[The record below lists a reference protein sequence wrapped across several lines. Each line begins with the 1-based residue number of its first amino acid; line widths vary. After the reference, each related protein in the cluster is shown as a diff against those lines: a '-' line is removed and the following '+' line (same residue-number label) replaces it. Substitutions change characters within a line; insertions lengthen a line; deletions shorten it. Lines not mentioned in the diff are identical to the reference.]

1 MRPAIS
7 GRSGA
12 SSAKSCRTS
21 SDGTCSPTPTLD
33 VRSIT
38 GSILPTPCRTPRCP
52 PTRRSKASGE
62 RLRRSYR
69 LPAGPV
75 PRGRRLPARGR
86 DRSDEESPT
95 RALRLHTILPL
106 RGRAAPGQ
114 PLLPIFAIK
123 AAASTRD
130 AMRIPLRRPRRAPT
144 PALLWASLPRRES
157 QERGGEFGTARRGRS
172 EERTL
177 SCGGERIRALIEL
190 AGGGL

>member
-7 GRSGA
+7 GISGA
-12 SSAKSCRTS
+12 SSAMSCPTS
-21 SDGTCSPTPTLD
+21 SDGTCSPTPTLG

-38 GSILPTPCRTPRCP
+38 GSIFPTPWRNLRCS
-52 PTRRSKASGE
+52 PTRRSKGSGE
-62 RLRRSYR
+62 RRRRSFR

-75 PRGRRLPARGR
+75 LRGRRLPAGGR

-123 AAASTRD
+123 PAASTRD

-177 SCGGERIRALIEL
+177 SCGGERIA
-190 AGGGL
+190 AVM